1 MARPKIRSFAPV
13 SLVLGF
19 VLVAIGALRL
29 GAHVSSVPTV
39 LLLGVGVALVFT
51 AIALSAPRKDV

>member
-29 GAHVSSVPTV
+29 GAHVSSGPTV